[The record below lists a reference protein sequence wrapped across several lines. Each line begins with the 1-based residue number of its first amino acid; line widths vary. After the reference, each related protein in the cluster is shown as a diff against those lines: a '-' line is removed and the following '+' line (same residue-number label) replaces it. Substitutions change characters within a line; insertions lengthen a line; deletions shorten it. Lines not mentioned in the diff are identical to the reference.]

1 MAIARLV
8 VLACLLL
15 MARNVAAESV
25 SRLIGQVSDY
35 CRVPAG
41 LLYAVA
47 RVESGRWVAGSVQP
61 WPWTLN
67 VAGEARYFESREAQ
81 FTALMQALQAGE
93 GVDIGPMQLNWRWQF
108 HRLISP
114 WLVTDP
120 VFNLVTG
127 CKILRELF
135 DHPDSKGS
143 WHWAI
148 GKYHRRSD
156 APKHVAAANRYADR
170 VVTLWSGSES

>member
-1 MAIARLV
+1 MATTRLV
-8 VLACLLL
+8 LVVCLLL
-15 MARNVAAESV
+15 SSRLVAADSV
-25 SRLIGQVSDY
+25 SGLIGQVSDY

-47 RVESGRWVAGSVQP
+47 RVESGRWVAGQIEP

-81 FTALMQALQAGE
+81 FSALMQALQTGQ
-93 GVDIGPMQLNWRWQF
+93 GVDIGPMQLNWRWQYE
-108 HRLISP
+108 RLTSP

-120 VFNLVTG
+120 AFNLVTG
-127 CKILRELF
+127 CRILRELF
-135 DHPDSKGS
+135 DHPDSQGS

-148 GKYHRRSD
+148 GKYHRRSE
-156 APKHVAAANRYADR
+156 APHHVAAANRYADR
-170 VVTLWSGSES
+170 VVTFWEGWES